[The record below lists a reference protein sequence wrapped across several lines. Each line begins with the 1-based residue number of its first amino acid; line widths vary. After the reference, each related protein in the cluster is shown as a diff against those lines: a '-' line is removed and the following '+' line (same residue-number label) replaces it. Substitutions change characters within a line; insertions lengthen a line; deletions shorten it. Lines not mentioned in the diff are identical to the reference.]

1 MRLQLTPALKSKA
14 STDTIVD
21 YYVRQRSNDNEP
33 EALVKNF
40 RNQLPETERD
50 IANLLRQVEEGVA
63 HDDTVPNPV
72 SVKHA
77 LSWAEQLYR
86 DVRAELWLK
95 PRVSADE
102 DGEVVFEWW
111 KGRKKLSV
119 YISPTTAEYITVEK
133 TGSSVT
139 MEDGPVGMPTDRRR
153 LWHWL
158 TG

>member
-1 MRLQLTPALKSKA
+1 MKMQLTSSSKSKT

-21 YYVRQRSNDNEP
+21 YYVRQRFDDDESEV
-33 EALVKNF
+33 LVKNF
-40 RNQLPETERD
+40 RNQLPETERN
-50 IANLLRQVEEGVA
+50 IVNLSRRAEERVT
-63 HDDTVPNPV
+63 HDAPLPNPV

-119 YISPTTAEYITVEK
+119 YVSPTTAEYITVEK

-139 MEDGPVGMPTDRRR
+139 MEDGPIVMPTDRRR

-158 TG
+158 TR

>member
-1 MRLQLTPALKSKA
+1 MKMQLTPSSKPKT

-21 YYVRQRSNDNEP
+21 YYVRQRPDDNESGV
-33 EALVKNF
+33 LVKNF
-40 RNQLPETERD
+40 RNQLPETERN
-50 IANLLRQVEEGVA
+50 IANLLRHVGGHVA
-63 HDDTVPNPV
+63 HDAPMPNPV

-77 LSWAEQLYR
+77 LSWVEKLYR

-133 TGSSVT
+133 TGPSVT
-139 MEDGPVGMPTDRRR
+139 MEDGPIGMPTDRRR

-158 TG
+158 TS